1 MSRQSQNLEITFKLP
16 YTIIREDN
24 LYVSYC
30 PVLDVYSQGYTEEE
44 AVKNLHEAL
53 SLFLLNCFER
63 GVLEE
68 VMKESGFVP
77 AKGAQTGTRQKC
89 TLEVPLPFMAPAASV
104 ESICPA

>member
-1 MSRQSQNLEITFKLP
+1 M
-16 YTIIREDN
+16 REDN

-63 GVLEE
+63 GVLED
-68 VMKESGFVP
+68 VMKQSGFVP
-77 AKGAQTGTRQKC
+77 AKGTHAAPEEKC
-89 TLEVPLPFMAPAASV
+89 TLEVPLPFMAPAASAKSV
-104 ESICPA
+104 CRA